1 MHVCVQKSPLNLL
14 LIERLEINSKINRE
28 RSIIRVELILSI
40 VSQIIIT
47 ATIAVLSYYY
57 KRMSKKLCEQ
67 EKVKDGVVAILQD
80 RIFLAGSALISKG
93 EVSLKELKNL
103 ENLYSVY
110 HSLGGNST
118 GTEIFNRVKNLKI
131 NMNKK
136 EEI

>member
-1 MHVCVQKSPLNLL
+1 M
-14 LIERLEINSKINRE
+14 
-28 RSIIRVELILSI
+28 ELILSI

>member
-14 LIERLEINSKINRE
+14 LIERLERNSKINRE